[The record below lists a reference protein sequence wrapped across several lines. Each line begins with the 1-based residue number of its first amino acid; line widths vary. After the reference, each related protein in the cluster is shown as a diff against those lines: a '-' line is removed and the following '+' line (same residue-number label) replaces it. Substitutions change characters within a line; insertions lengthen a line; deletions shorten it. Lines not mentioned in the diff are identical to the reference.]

1 MLLHHPSLAMHHA
14 VDGLKKPKKKAAKN
28 QQKYSAA
35 V

>member
-1 MLLHHPSLAMHHA
+1 MLLHHPSLVMHHA
-14 VDGLKKPKKKAAKN
+14 IDGLKKPKKKAAKN